1 MHEGRPYYPTNFP
14 MIQSIAEAV
23 SPARKRVLIVASPI
37 WEESAAKI
45 LKGVAQYQRGENP
58 WDTYWDN
65 EGLSL
70 EDPSWFESGRWD
82 GVISRHTNELQVRSC
97 ANAGIPLVD
106 VNNAQPFAD
115 VPNVAL
121 DNTAVGRL
129 GGEHFIDR
137 GLRHF
142 AFCGFANLPWSCER
156 CAGFRDALVTI
167 GLSSAIFETVYPN
180 YYAQEVTPGWHSA
193 EIAAIAAWLVSL
205 PKPVGVMACNDFRAL
220 DVLRAAR
227 DAGLRVPEEVAVLGA
242 NNDEARCELA
252 IPPLSSVV
260 TNHLRSGYLAAE
272 ALDRLMHGR
281 PLEGLDLCVDPV
293 EVITRHSTDVL
304 AVDDRRVSAA
314 ARFIQQNACRGV
326 TVDEVCRH
334 AGIARTQLEEKFRRH
349 FARSPQAEIR
359 RVQLGKIKQLLQ
371 DTDLTL
377 NAIADLTGFAHPE
390 YMIVFFKRATGESP
404 GRYRRKLRF

>member
-1 MHEGRPYYPTNFP
+1 
-14 MIQSIAEAV
+14 MIQLTSLASSSAK
-23 SPARKRVLIVASPI
+23 KRVLLALSPI

-45 LKGVAQYQRGENP
+45 LKGVAQYQRAGET
-58 WDTYWDN
+58 WETYWDN

-70 EDPSWFESGRWD
+70 TKASWFANGRWD
-82 GVISRHTNELQVRSC
+82 GVISRHTNKLQVECC

-106 VNNAQPFAD
+106 VNNAIPF
-115 VPNVAL
+115 VGTPNVVL
-121 DNTAVGRL
+121 DNVAVGRL

-142 AFCGFANLPWSCER
+142 AFCGFGNQPWSCDR
-156 CAGFRDALVTI
+156 CAGFRDALATV
-167 GLSSAIFETVYPN
+167 GHSSAIFETEYPEF
-180 YYAQEVTPGWHSA
+180 YAQEVNPRWHGA
-193 EIAAIAAWLVSL
+193 EITAITAWIETL

-252 IPPLSSVV
+252 IPPLSSVA
-260 TNHLRSGYLAAE
+260 TNHLRSGFLAAE
-272 ALDRLMHGR
+272 ALDRLMRGQSI
-281 PLEGLDLCVDPV
+281 EGLDLCVDPV
-293 EVITRHSTDVL
+293 EVITMQSTDVL

-349 FARSPQAEIR
+349 FARSPQADIR
-359 RVQLGKIKQLLQ
+359 RVQLARIKQLLQ

-377 NAIADLTGFAHPE
+377 NAIAELTGFAHPE
-390 YMIVFFKRATGESP
+390 YMIVFFKRTTGESP
-404 GRYRRKLRF
+404 GRYRRKLRL